1 MRKHFLMHV
10 LSESTVSEPVFQ
22 SSDGFRRGAR
32 ARLVAP
38 RAPSERRSTPAGSK
52 GEGLDDAQAE
62 EEPED
67 AVPEEPDAAPAD
79 VFPAMNRFLG
89 IAAPGVVA

>member
-1 MRKHFLMHV
+1 MSVVEGTAVEIVPL
-10 LSESTVSEPVFQ
+10 
-22 SSDGFRRGAR
+22 
-32 ARLVAP
+32 
-38 RAPSERRSTPAGSK
+38 GSK

>member
-1 MRKHFLMHV
+1 MHV

-22 SSDGFRRGAR
+22 SSDGFRRAR

-38 RAPSERRSTPAGSK
+38 RTPSERRSTPAGSK
-52 GEGLDDAQAE
+52 GEGLDDAQA

-89 IAAPGVVA
+89 IAAPGVAA

>member
-22 SSDGFRRGAR
+22 SSDGFRRAR
-32 ARLVAP
+32 ARLGA
-38 RAPSERRSTPAGSK
+38 RRTPSERRSTPAGSK